1 MLDQAVLARLHL
13 EAVLSNL
20 EIMATDDE
28 QSRPIAGGWNGSILF
43 KAGLSGPSSTLAFS
57 NSRISLTPGKQG
69 KPDVVLFFPT
79 EKLMNNMFT
88 GSGVGF
94 PLVLKGF
101 TKLKGL
107 LVFIKLAKR
116 MEEVLKGVNPPI
128 PLKAKLTV
136 NTLPKGIAIL
146 VNHDKGMNEQKSH
159 LPDGIAEFRIKDGF
173 AAHVV
178 YKNGYAHAEVGRAKK
193 PDFIMEFSSD
203 KTTVDVADDKVDIMA
218 SICLGDISMKGNLH
232 MGDVLNGYL
241 DRLSLYLQ

>member
-43 KAGLSGPSSTLAFS
+43 KAGLSGPSSTLAFN
-57 NSRISLTPGKQG
+57 NSRISLTP
-69 KPDVVLFFPT
+69 VVLFFPT

-116 MEEVLKGVNPPI
+116 MEEVMKGANPPI

-136 NTLPKGIAIL
+136 NTLPRGIAIL
-146 VNHDKGMNEQKSH
+146 VNHDKGMNEISWH
-159 LPDGIAEFRIKDGF
+159 P
-173 AAHVV
+173 
-178 YKNGYAHAEVGRAKK
+178 YALE
-193 PDFIMEFSSD
+193 
-203 KTTVDVADDKVDIMA
+203 
-218 SICLGDISMKGNLH
+218 ISP
-232 MGDVLNGYL
+232 
-241 DRLSLYLQ
+241 